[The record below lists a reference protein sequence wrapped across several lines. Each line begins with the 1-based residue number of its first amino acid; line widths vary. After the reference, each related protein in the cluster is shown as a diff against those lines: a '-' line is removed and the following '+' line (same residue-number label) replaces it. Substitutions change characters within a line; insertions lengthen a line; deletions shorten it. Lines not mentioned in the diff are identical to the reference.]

1 MAALLRLAASRPIS
15 LKSNVS
21 NIELRP
27 IKEAARSLTGAFTY
41 CVQFVSTMNAL
52 LRYCMDEYPEAEN
65 DELAMLARAIFADT
79 DAYVKEIDSLLQ
91 PVSKY
96 STLPNVNK

>member
-1 MAALLRLAASRPIS
+1 
-15 LKSNVS
+15 
-21 NIELRP
+21 
-27 IKEAARSLTGAFTY
+27 
-41 CVQFVSTMNAL
+41 MNAL

-96 STLPNVNK
+96 STLHRENK